1 MLYLIVSWFISALSL
16 MIVAHL
22 VSGFTVSSFGTAL
35 LASVVIG
42 LVNATLGF
50 VLKILTLP
58 LTFLTFGLFL
68 FVVNALMLLMAAS
81 IVPGFRVEG
90 FVPALLGAVV
100 LSLVSTLLRHLVFA

>member
-50 VLKILTLP
+50 LLKLLTLP
-58 LTFLTFGLFL
+58 LTLLTFGLFL

-90 FVPALLGAVV
+90 FLPAFLGAIV
-100 LSLVSTLLRHLVFA
+100 LSLVTTVLRHLVFN